1 MTPHFV
7 SLEEAAKVL
16 GIGRSTA
23 YAMAKRGE
31 FPVAVVR
38 VGSKLKVSSYRL
50 DQLLGVEDEARAS

>member
-1 MTPHFV
+1 MTPHFI

-31 FPVAVVR
+31 FPVKVQK
-38 VGSKLKVSSYRL
+38 VGSKWRVSSFRL
-50 DQLLGVEDEARAS
+50 DQLLGVEEERAS